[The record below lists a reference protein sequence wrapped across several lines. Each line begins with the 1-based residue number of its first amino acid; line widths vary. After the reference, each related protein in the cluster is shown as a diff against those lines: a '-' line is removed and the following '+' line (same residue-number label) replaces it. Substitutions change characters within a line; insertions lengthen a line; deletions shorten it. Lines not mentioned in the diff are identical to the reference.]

1 MNPGCKYFLM
11 PMNVYLVEI
20 LFINYILAKKKRL
33 RPIKSISQS
42 HLLRVGFLSDTSDI
56 IQSSSLVPLCVCV
69 FVWSNHV

>member
-1 MNPGCKYFLM
+1 MNPGCEYFLM

-20 LFINYILAKKKRL
+20 LFINYILAEKKRL

-56 IQSSSLVPLCVCV
+56 I
-69 FVWSNHV
+69 